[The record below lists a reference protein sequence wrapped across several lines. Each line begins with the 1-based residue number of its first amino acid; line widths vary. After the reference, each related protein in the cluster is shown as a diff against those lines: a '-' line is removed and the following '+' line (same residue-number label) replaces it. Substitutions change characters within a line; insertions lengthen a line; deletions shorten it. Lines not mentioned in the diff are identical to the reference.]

1 MCCQY
6 NLGSYLEVTTVDIK
20 SFSCG
25 FEAGFALQWKQPSR
39 DQDLVKGYEVSWRE
53 QSISYEKRSGTDFVG
68 METKYRS
75 PCTLKLQPGRM
86 YWTTVRTLAELRS
99 PKENIFVEESS
110 KHIILGKMI
119 NWY

>member
-1 MCCQY
+1 MKFHGGNNQSVTKKG
-6 NLGSYLEVTTVDIK
+6 LVLILLE
-20 SFSCG
+20 
-25 FEAGFALQWKQPSR
+25 WKPSTDHR
-39 DQDLVKGYEVSWRE
+39 D
-53 QSISYEKRSGTDFVG
+53 
-68 METKYRS
+68 
-75 PCTLKLQPGRM
+75 TLKLQPGRM